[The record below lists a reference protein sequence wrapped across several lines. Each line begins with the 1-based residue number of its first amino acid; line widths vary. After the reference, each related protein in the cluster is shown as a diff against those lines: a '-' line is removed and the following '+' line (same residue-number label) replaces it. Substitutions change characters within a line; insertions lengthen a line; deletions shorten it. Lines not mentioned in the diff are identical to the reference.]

1 VYATPGPDQGLQA
14 AILPDRREDPVSRI
28 ARNRR
33 SFLSLAL
40 VLTVSGLGTA
50 CGVKGPLYLPQETE
64 KEKEKQKDKDEEK
77 TSRGDYAPAN
87 ATHS

>member
-1 VYATPGPDQGLQA
+1 MRV
-14 AILPDRREDPVSRI
+14 

-64 KEKEKQKDKDEEK
+64 KEKQKDKDEEK
-77 TSRGDYAPAN
+77 TSQRKSAPAN

>member
-1 VYATPGPDQGLQA
+1 MRV
-14 AILPDRREDPVSRI
+14 

-40 VLTVSGLGTA
+40 VVTVSGLGAA
-50 CGVKGPLYLPQETE
+50 CGVKGPLYLPQEPETE
-64 KEKEKQKDKDEEK
+64 KENDKDEEN
-77 TSRGDYAPAN
+77 TSQRKSAHDY